1 MRKRS
6 SYRPKGVRLDNVS
19 WVIAG
24 IKPLTE
30 LPDVSTLVRAKNHGA
45 MRALVLGE
53 GTKQDVQ
60 TVIEAINMTEALAG
74 VRETLGADWREE
86 IHTAQDALLAMAR
99 RGIDRGRFLLT
110 GAELNAVNLA
120 MEIHDTQL
128 NEATVIEIEKALD
141 LIRKTIAGGK
151 AIRVVELDHA

>member
-6 SYRPKGVRLDNVS
+6 RYRPKGVRMDNVS
-19 WVIAG
+19 WVLAG

-30 LPDVSTLVRAKNHGA
+30 LPDVNAIVRAKNHGA
-45 MRALVLGE
+45 MRELVMGQ

-74 VRETLGADWREE
+74 VRKTLGADWRDE
-86 IHTAQDALLAMAR
+86 IHTALDALLAMAR
-99 RGIDRGRFLLT
+99 RGLDRGRFLFT

-128 NEATVIEIEKALD
+128 NEATVIEIEQALD
-141 LIRKTIAGGK
+141 LIRKTVAGGK